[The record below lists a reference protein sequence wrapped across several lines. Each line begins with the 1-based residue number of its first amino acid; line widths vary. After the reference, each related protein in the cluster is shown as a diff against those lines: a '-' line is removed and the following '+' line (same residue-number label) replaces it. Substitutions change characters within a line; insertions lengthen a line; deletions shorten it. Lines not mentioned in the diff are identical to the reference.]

1 MEQPPA
7 DDPDAR
13 EKFIAAAIRELR
25 GTDPLDWRHK
35 TLQIRFHGQQGVDW
49 GGLSKAFVKLMT
61 ECLFDN
67 DMPHTL
73 FERLEKDDDTDELA
87 VPKVASLWR
96 MKTDAQLA
104 AIPNWQERM
113 QWIGRFLGYCL
124 WTGEAVNMP
133 LLPSVYSYLLD
144 KQLVWRDLMLDAPK
158 VYASYTAPPHG
169 ILAMPPEEVE
179 YVMMVRVPLSSASDF
194 VSLVYILVPSTLI
207 N

>member
-1 MEQPPA
+1 MQVYDTGVKCHVQQPPTG
-7 DDPDAR
+7 DLGAR
-13 EKFIAAAIRELR
+13 EKFIADTIRELR

-35 TLQIRFHGQQGVDW
+35 TLQIRFLGQQGVDW
-49 GGLSKAFVKLMT
+49 GGLTKAFVMLMT
-61 ECLFDN
+61 ESLFDT

-73 FERLEKDDDTDELA
+73 FEPLTTEEDTDELA

-133 LLPSVYSYLLD
+133 LLPSVYSCLLD
-144 KQLVWRDLMLDAPK
+144 KELVWRDLMLDAPN
-158 VYASYTAPPHG
+158 VYTSYTAPPNG
-169 ILAMPPEEVE
+169 MLAMPPEQVE
-179 YVMMVRVPLSSASDF
+179 YIMMVRLPHESS
-194 VSLVYILVPSTLI
+194 L
-207 N
+207 